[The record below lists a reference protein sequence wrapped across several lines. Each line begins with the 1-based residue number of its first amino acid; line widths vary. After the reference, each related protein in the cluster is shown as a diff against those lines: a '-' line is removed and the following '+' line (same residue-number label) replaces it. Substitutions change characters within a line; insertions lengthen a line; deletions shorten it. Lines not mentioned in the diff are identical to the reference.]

1 MALTLNKN
9 NICEKIQHDFVVFIA
24 YKVTISISERIP
36 VFL

>member
-9 NICEKIQHDFVVFIA
+9 NICEKIQHDFVVVFGF
-24 YKVTISISERIP
+24 KVTISILERIP